1 MKLLCRSL
9 CPGRYCCVPLR
20 HTHFP
25 HHSTLELPQPMS
37 FPATCP
43 LLNHI
48 CVFFQGDSGGPLVFR
63 EGDGRDTQVG
73 IASFVHSSGCEA
85 GYPAVF
91 TRVTSY
97 VDWVQTHTGVVNAS
111 NSWKTQGLS
120 RPVMSL
126 LFLLYLLYCH

>member
-25 HHSTLELPQPMS
+25 HHSILELPQPMS

-43 LLNHI
+43 LLTHI

-63 EGDGRDTQVG
+63 EKDGNYTEVG
-73 IASFVHSSGCEA
+73 IVSFGHRYGCEA

-97 VDWVQTHTGVVNAS
+97 LEWIETHTGIVNAS
-111 NSWKTQGLS
+111 YSWKTQSLS
-120 RPVMSL
+120 RPVMAL
-126 LFLLYLLYCH
+126 LFLLYILCCH